1 MSDPLRNFLDKTK
14 PNFQKDGAWSKYFP
28 LFDVFENLFY
38 SSSRKTSGITHVRDG
53 SDIQRVM
60 AIVWMATF
68 PTMFFGMYNLGYQSL
83 IAIEALNA
91 AGQEFTKD
99 WHWPIIEL
107 VSGLNPNNIFD
118 CIAYGAVFFMPI
130 YIVTFIVGIF
140 WEAVFAVVRG
150 HEISEGAFVTT
161 VLFAL
166 SCPPDALFGKLP

>member
-68 PTMFFGMYNLGYQSL
+68 PTMFFGMYNLGSHSL
-83 IAIEALNA
+83 EYLDSINQQNT
-91 AGQEFTKD
+91 GD
-99 WHWPIIEL
+99 WHHYL
-107 VSGLNPNNIFD
+107 VS
-118 CIAYGAVFFMPI
+118 
-130 YIVTFIVGIF
+130 IVGYDSNNF
-140 WEAVFAVVRG
+140 F
-150 HEISEGAFVTT
+150 SK
-161 VLFAL
+161 LFL
-166 SCPPDALFGKLP
+166 KR

>member
-91 AGQEFTKD
+91 AG
-99 WHWPIIEL
+99 
-107 VSGLNPNNIFD
+107 
-118 CIAYGAVFFMPI
+118 
-130 YIVTFIVGIF
+130 
-140 WEAVFAVVRG
+140 
-150 HEISEGAFVTT
+150 
-161 VLFAL
+161 L
-166 SCPPDALFGKLP
+166 SLIHI

>member
-14 PNFQKDGAWSKYFP
+14 PNFQKEGAWSKYFP

-38 SSSRKTSGITHVRDG
+38 SSSRKTSGMTHVRDG

-91 AGQEFTKD
+91 AGQEFAKD

-161 VLFAL
+161 VLL
-166 SCPPDALFGKLP
+166 SLIHI